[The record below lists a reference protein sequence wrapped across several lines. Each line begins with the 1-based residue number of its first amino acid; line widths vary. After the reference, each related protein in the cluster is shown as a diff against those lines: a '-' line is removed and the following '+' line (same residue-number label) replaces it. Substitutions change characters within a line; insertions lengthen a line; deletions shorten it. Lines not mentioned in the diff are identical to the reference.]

1 MVLYGFDPILTIAA
15 IVPAI
20 LLLRLVYKADKLDK
34 EPLGLLVSL
43 VFFGIVST
51 VIAVVLEQAGSFILS
66 PLNPN
71 SLIYNILMYFG
82 VVAFAEEWS
91 KYIVLKWRT
100 WKSPAFNCQFDGVV
114 YSVFVGLG
122 FALWE
127 NIQYVA
133 MYGFETAIVRAFTA
147 VPGHCCFAVFMGV
160 WYGMAKR
167 YEYAGEFAKSKHARK
182 LCVVMP
188 AIMHGIY
195 DFIATWDRGISV
207 LFLVFI
213 VIMFI
218 WASRLIKSMS
228 QNDKYIGYQGQ
239 RNDYTDTNYR
249 QF

>member
-1 MVLYGFDPILTIAA
+1 MYLLAFDPILTIAA
-15 IVPAI
+15 IVPAVV
-20 LLLRLVYKADKLDK
+20 LLVMVYKADKLDK
-34 EPLGLLVSL
+34 EPRGLLIKL
-43 VFFGIVST
+43 IFLGIIST
-51 VIAVVLEQAGSFILS
+51 MIAVILETIGQYVLS

-82 VVAFAEEWS
+82 VVAFAEEWA
-91 KYIVLKWRT
+91 KYVVLKRAT
-100 WKSPAFNCQFDGVV
+100 WKHPAFNCMFDGVV

-167 YEYAGEFAKSKHARK
+167 YEYAGEFQKAKHARTM
-182 LCVVMP
+182 CVVMP

-195 DFIATWDRGISV
+195 DFIATWENGIG
-207 LFLVFI
+207 LMFLIFVI
-213 VIMFI
+213 IMFI
-218 WASRLIKSMS
+218 WAARLLKTMSRD
-228 QNDKYIGYQGQ
+228 DKYIGYQGQ
-239 RNDYTDTNYR
+239 RDEYTDTNYR
-249 QF
+249 QY

>member
-20 LLLRLVYKADKLDK
+20 LLMRIVYKADKLDR
-34 EPLGLLVSL
+34 EPGGLLVKL
-43 VFFGIVST
+43 VVLGIVST
-51 VIAVVLEQAGSFILS
+51 TIAVVLEQIGSFILS

-82 VVAFAEEWS
+82 VVAFSEEWA
-91 KYIVLKWRT
+91 KYILLKRCT
-100 WKSPAFNCQFDGVV
+100 WNHPAFNCQFDGVV
-114 YSVFVGLG
+114 YAVFVGLG

-167 YEYAGEFAKSKHARK
+167 YEYAGEFQKAKSARRMS
-182 LCVVMP
+182 VVMP

-195 DFIATWDRGISV
+195 DFIATWDQGISV
-207 LFLVFI
+207 LFIVFV
-213 VIMFI
+213 VIMFV
-218 WASRLIKSMS
+218 WASRLVKNMS
-228 QNDKYIGYQGQ
+228 KNDKYIGYQGP
-239 RNDYTDTNYR
+239 RNNFY
-249 QF
+249 Q

>member
-1 MVLYGFDPILTIAA
+1 MVVYGFDPILTIAA

-20 LLLRLVYKADKLDK
+20 LLMRIVYKADKLDK
-34 EPLGLLVSL
+34 EPGRLLLSL
-43 VFFGIVST
+43 VIWGIVST
-51 VIAVVLEQAGSFILS
+51 TIAVVLEQIGSMILS

-71 SLIYNILMYFG
+71 SLMYNILMYFG
-82 VVAFAEEWS
+82 VVAFAEEWA
-91 KYIVLKWRT
+91 KYILLKWRT
-100 WKSPAFNCQFDGVV
+100 WKHPAFNCQFDGVV
-114 YSVFVGLG
+114 YAVFVGLG

-167 YEYAGEFAKSKHARK
+167 YEFAGEFQKSRTARRM
-182 LCVVMP
+182 CVVMP
-188 AIMHGIY
+188 ALMHGTY

-207 LFLVFI
+207 LFIVFV

-218 WASRLIKSMS
+218 WASRLVKNMS
-228 QNDKYIGYQGQ
+228 KNDKYIGYQGPNNNFYQ
-239 RNDYTDTNYR
+239 
-249 QF
+249 